1 MGSGL
6 ILSLSF
12 ALRAFAFPTPF
23 EFLFV
28 LPRCVVWRFNVVVVF
43 YSFVFLSPTTK
54 IQMTGYRDTDYLHFS
69 FVPFQHSPI
78 NVYAHVIS
86 MYTERARAAR
96 QFSFSREFYL
106 HVFSL
111 FGFGCSSLKLELN
124 NNVNDINSLVYE
136 SVGVCVSMFVW
147 NNWIGSLSRLE
158 REKERV
164 REAKMTSEWENH
176 LKKVCNKMS
185 QPVGTVRQFQD
196 PFVLDAAW
204 LCAIH
209 EHMNSQSSLAEDT
222 NRRRNEKKTEGK
234 WGSEKD
240 P

>member
-23 EFLFV
+23 GFLFV

-111 FGFGCSSLKLELN
+111 FGFGSSSLKLELN

-136 SVGVCVSMFVW
+136 SVGVCVCVC
-147 NNWIGSLSRLE
+147 LCLCETTELE
-158 REKERV
+158 V
-164 REAKMTSEWENH
+164 
-176 LKKVCNKMS
+176 
-185 QPVGTVRQFQD
+185 
-196 PFVLDAAW
+196 
-204 LCAIH
+204 
-209 EHMNSQSSLAEDT
+209 
-222 NRRRNEKKTEGK
+222 
-234 WGSEKD
+234 
-240 P
+240 